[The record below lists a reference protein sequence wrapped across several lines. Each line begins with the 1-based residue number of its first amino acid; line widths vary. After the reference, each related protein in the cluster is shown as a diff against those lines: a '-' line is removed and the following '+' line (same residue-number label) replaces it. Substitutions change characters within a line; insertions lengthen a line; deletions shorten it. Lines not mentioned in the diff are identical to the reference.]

1 MNRYSEHP
9 LVQFPAFRAFY
20 LGNVLVSAAARSV
33 TIILCW
39 WLINTPGEGAQRLG
53 ILMMMQSAP
62 ILLFSVLYGPL
73 IDRFDR
79 RSCMLFGAAAQL
91 VFSVALYSIFRIEY
105 TAFPVVCAV
114 LFSMSV
120 FMPLVDDA
128 SSAALE
134 QLVDEKALTAA
145 SAVQSTVFELS
156 NILAATLS
164 TVIMGAWGV
173 PAALALTMVLYTVG
187 VGFLFSMGR
196 GKPPEKKEG
205 DAKND
210 YWGELGEGFR
220 YLLGTRPLAAFV
232 LIYFSVVFFL
242 QQTFI
247 LIPLIVKVILNEQVE
262 WVGILETSFS
272 VGMVTTAFL
281 VSTQTTHRHV
291 YRIYAIAIAMCGLCM
306 LSGAVVTVP
315 YLLVV
320 VFCTLGVFFARMWS
334 FSSML
339 FQKVVPEEIKG
350 RFFSVISTAA
360 AGITPVSY
368 FAVGTLSDLL
378 SPRTT
383 MLIDGAGL
391 LVLAVVAIRLPRL
404 CEHLGEDPVEAPDPP
419 KEAPR

>member
-1 MNRYSEHP
+1 MSKFSEHP

-20 LGNVLVSAAARSV
+20 FGNVLVSAAARSV

-39 WLINTPGEGAQRLG
+39 WLINLPGEGARRLG
-53 ILMMMQSAP
+53 LLMMMQSAP

-91 VFSVALYSIFRIEY
+91 VLSVGLFGIFY
-105 TAFPVVCAV
+105 AQHTPFAGVCAL
-114 LFSMSV
+114 LFAMSI

-134 QLVDEKALTAA
+134 QLVDEKSLTAA

-156 NILAATLS
+156 NILAATSS

-173 PAALALTMVLYTVG
+173 PPALALTMALYTVG
-187 VGFLFSMGR
+187 VGFLAAMGR
-196 GKPPEKKEG
+196 GKAPEKKEG
-205 DAKND
+205 DAKDD
-210 YWGELGEGFR
+210 YWGELREGFR

-232 LIYFSVVFFL
+232 FTYFSVVFFL

-247 LIPLIVKVILNEQVE
+247 LIPLIVKVMLNEDVK

-291 YRIYAIAIAMCGLCM
+291 YRIYAIAIAMCGLCF
-306 LSGAVVTVP
+306 LSGSVLKVP
-315 YLLVV
+315 HLLVF
-320 VFCTLGVFFARMWS
+320 VFVTLGVFFARMWS
-334 FSSML
+334 FSSMV
-339 FQKVVPEEIKG
+339 FQSVVPEEIKG

-360 AGITPVSY
+360 AGITPLSY
-368 FAVGTLSDLL
+368 FAVGTLSDAL
-378 SPRTT
+378 SPSVT
-383 MLIDGAGL
+383 MKIDGVGL
-391 LVLAVVAIRLPRL
+391 LILAAIAIRLPRL
-404 CEHLGEDPVEAPDPP
+404 CEHLGEEPQ
-419 KEAPR
+419 PR

>member
-1 MNRYSEHP
+1 LSTFREHP

-20 LGNVLVSAAARSV
+20 FGNVLVSAAARSV

-39 WLINTPGEGAQRLG
+39 WLISKEGEGAQRLG
-53 ILMMMQSAP
+53 LLMMMQSAP

-79 RSCMLFGAAAQL
+79 RTCMLFGALAQTVLSVGMFSAFAADITPFPL
-91 VFSVALYSIFRIEY
+91 VCGL
-105 TAFPVVCAV
+105 
-114 LFSMSV
+114 LFAMSV

-134 QLVDEKALTAA
+134 QLVDEKSLTAA

-164 TVIMGAWGV
+164 TVIMSVKGV
-173 PAALALTMVLYTVG
+173 PPALGLTVALYVIG
-187 VGFLFSMGR
+187 VGFLAAMGR
-196 GKPPEKKEG
+196 GKAPEKKEG
-205 DAKND
+205 DAKGD
-210 YWGELGEGFR
+210 YWGELREGFR
-220 YLLGTRPLAAFV
+220 YLTGTRPLAAFV
-232 LIYFSVVFFL
+232 FIYFSVVFFL

-247 LIPLIVKVILNEQVE
+247 LIPLIVKKMLNEDVK

-272 VGMVTTAFL
+272 IGMVTTAFV
-281 VSTQTTHRHV
+281 VSTQTRHRHV

-306 LSGAVVTVP
+306 LSGAIVKVP
-315 YLLVV
+315 HLMVV
-320 VFCTLGVFFARMWS
+320 VLLTLGVFFARMWS

-360 AGITPVSY
+360 AGITPLSY

-383 MLIDGAGL
+383 MLIDGCGL
-391 LVLAVVAIRLPRL
+391 LVLAAVAIRLPRL
-404 CEHLGEDPVEAPDPP
+404 CEHLGEEAVEEP
-419 KEAPR
+419 KG